1 MPAATVPAAPAIA
14 PFMNALPDRKLS
26 SDSIMG
32 GGLYHSQCPWSRKMF
47 HLEEKRATQK
57 LTHYRDGH
65 FFAFAEQMHC
75 VLALDY

>member
-1 MPAATVPAAPAIA
+1 
-14 PFMNALPDRKLS
+14 
-26 SDSIMG
+26 MG